1 MTYGEFV
8 DSTMIEVKFDPRVD
22 ITMATLQA
30 KYSYGKRLE
39 KNQQIA
45 ADALKRLRESSEIA
59 EDYAKR
65 LAELDKEAYKE
76 QIDASKAIQDS
87 IKLLMEPI
95 VGKESDLQGIVSF
108 LEVPV
113 SSRLRSASGYM
124 QSSLQAPGPT
134 EERLMQQAE
143 DQLRSIVNEVNSF
156 YQSEWPAYRRAMESL
171 EVTPFKDYDPIKW

>member
-1 MTYGEFV
+1 M
-8 DSTMIEVKFDPRVD
+8 
-22 ITMATLQA
+22 
-30 KYSYGKRLE
+30 
-39 KNQQIA
+39 
-45 ADALKRLRESSEIA
+45 
-59 EDYAKR
+59 
-65 LAELDKEAYKE
+65 DKEVYKE

-134 EERLMQQAE
+134 EERLMEQAE
-143 DQLRSIVNEVNSF
+143 DQ
-156 YQSEWPAYRRAMESL
+156 
-171 EVTPFKDYDPIKW
+171 T